1 MIRVLAAAVL
11 TAVLAVPAAASAPRT
26 TVVDLGGARAYV
38 HADPASPLAAV
49 ELFVRAGLDRQTAG
63 QSGLA
68 ALVAESVLRT
78 PVGGPSTGSGQA
90 LPLTDAVDARG
101 ASISYVVAAQH
112 VRFYLEG
119 TPDALAATAPLVA
132 RALAAPAF
140 DPAAVAAARAALT
153 DRIAAEEGDPRF
165 VGLQLLRSSYYRG
178 GAGLPALGD
187 SSSLAALAPADAQA
201 YFARWYR
208 RGDAVVAAVGR
219 TGDATDAAGRALA
232 GALAPGTAPA
242 VTIVTRPFGAQP
254 RRIVTHR
261 DVGSPYVVLG
271 FAAPA
276 LGDRD
281 FPAALVLRAVLA
293 GIFER
298 PGATT
303 QAPVFRAA
311 GTIYG
316 YDTAPAQLVLWLNG
330 SRVDPETGLT
340 GVDTLVKRA
349 AAKPLAAAVLA
360 RYKETARGAWALE
373 AVSLDERAFALGNAV
388 THGLDADVADDIG
401 TAIARVTGA
410 DVQRVAKKY
419 FQRFDVAL
427 VMPRA
432 SEN

>member
-1 MIRVLAAAVL
+1 MALALAAAV
-11 TAVLAVPAAASAPRT
+11 AGPAGATAPRT
-26 TVVDLGGARAYV
+26 TVADLGGIRAYA
-38 HADPASPLAAV
+38 HADQGSPLAAV

-78 PVGGPSTGSGQA
+78 PVAARSADAGPA
-90 LPLTDAVDARG
+90 VPLTDAVDARG

-119 TPDALAATAPLVA
+119 TPDGLAAAGPLVA

-140 DPAAVAAARAALT
+140 DAAVFAAARAALT
-153 DRIAAEEGDPRF
+153 ERIATETGDPRF
-165 VGLQLLRSSYYRG
+165 VGLQLLRSSFYRAA
-178 GAGLPALGD
+178 AGQPPLGD
-187 SSSLAALAPADAQA
+187 PGSLAALTAADAKA
-201 YFARWYR
+201 FFTRWYV
-208 RGDAVVAAVGR
+208 RGNAFVAAVGR
-219 TGDATDAAGRALA
+219 TGSVTDLAGRAVA
-232 GALAPGTAPA
+232 QALAAGTVPDA
-242 VTIVTRPFGAQP
+242 TIATRPFGAQP

-261 DVGSPYVVLG
+261 DVGAPYVAVG

-281 FPAALVLRAVLA
+281 FPAALVLRALLA
-293 GIFER
+293 GVFER

-303 QAPVFRAA
+303 QPALFRPA

-316 YDTAPAQLVLWLNG
+316 YDTAPAQLVLWING
-330 SRVDPETGLT
+330 GRLDPEQGLT
-340 GVDTLVKRA
+340 SVDTFVKRA
-349 AAKPLAAAVLA
+349 AAKPLAAAVLT
-360 RYKETARGAWALE
+360 RYKETARGTWALE
-373 AVSLDERAFALGNAV
+373 AVSLDERAFAIGNAV
-388 THGLDADVADDIG
+388 AHGLDADAAGDVRN
-401 TAIARVTGA
+401 AIARVTAA

-419 FQRFDVAL
+419 FQKFDVAL